1 MSRIT
6 NEQFQFQVLEIHSQY
21 LQILELQKIKE
32 NGKSYMHNYE
42 FLHSSLTNLISMLS
56 DGQKSEISNVLL
68 QVAEIRKEIFTNCGE
83 EYKNNLK
90 KQAKRSTKET
100 KSRFGWEGCGGGESI
115 HPTKEHKIF

>member
-6 NEQFQFQVLEIHSQY
+6 NEQFQFQVLEIHGQY

-32 NGKSYMHNYE
+32 NGKSYVHNYE

-83 EYKNNLK
+83 EYKSNFKNQVKTVK
-90 KQAKRSTKET
+90 KDKHQYEFT
-100 KSRFGWEGCGGGESI
+100 GIGGGESI
-115 HPTKEHKIF
+115 Y